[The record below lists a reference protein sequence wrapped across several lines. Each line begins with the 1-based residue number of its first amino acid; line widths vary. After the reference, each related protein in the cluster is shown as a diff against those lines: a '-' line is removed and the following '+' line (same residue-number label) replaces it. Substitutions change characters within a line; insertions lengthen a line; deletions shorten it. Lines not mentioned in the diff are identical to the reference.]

1 MGECSPSAA
10 KTSVWWDIDKCAVP
24 RGRGDPHRIAYNI
37 IGALAAAGYAG
48 PVSIAA
54 YGDAARVAPPI
65 LHALSATGIC
75 VTHVPAGSK
84 DTSDKRMLV
93 DMLFWAFD
101 NPPPGNFLLISG
113 DRDFSDLLYRLRMK
127 RYNIL
132 LVRPSNASS
141 QILAAAAKTVARQ
154 ILIIQI
160 HQSVRITRFS
170 WGMVRDENVASNQC
184 RLKPL
189 QKYVKKATGAS
200 GPTENQDR
208 VESVGGVSESF
219 VGSTGSQLDQS
230 SVPSSSSSSCNSN
243 EGVLKP
249 NLSNSGP
256 LKCSQNKILLECVK
270 GDENVKE
277 SNQCRSKSLQRYV
290 KKVTGASS
298 PTENQDQVEPV
309 GVSKGF
315 IGSTSSELDQSSVP
329 LSLSSSCHLNDGA
342 NTSVLLETPA
352 LSKSSAQEHVLSTQ
366 PQQVEATHRS
376 ILGETPS
383 TSTKCVARNGTLD
396 FGGSKRHYNQ
406 TCQHHNELPSEF
418 RIGDNN
424 GKVSSRYRVK
434 PLQKY
439 VKKTN
444 TTFCS
449 ASNKV
454 DSVQVPGCPKVN
466 IKSEADGSSVSS
478 SPPLS
483 SSEILKAAKAEN
495 SGQPGSSTPSHSSIK
510 KSIASAQMHQVR
522 ASNRY
527 IFVKKPSI
535 SVEHA
540 STNGAH
546 GFNVSTVHCHP
557 ISQQSKSSEA
567 QNKIHPHSNLRG
579 NSGKSGNGYKLNQ
592 QQMYVKKVDVS
603 SASTSNV
610 MAPVCEFPDN
620 PSGSTLSHPSQ
631 SVSASSSSETLH
643 TAKLNQSPPIIDN
656 LHEDCS
662 GFIFGK
668 NGTSVQCTSQNGTS
682 AFGVD
687 NGHCHPTYLQ
697 SQSSLLPEQ
706 NISSIPHPHDVFG
719 HSHSMNSQLGS
730 YAQPSAVSN
739 NVFSTQIQAFPSG
752 STFQGLDDICHG
764 ISRLNI
770 SECSRGTVEVKPV
783 FQGKP
788 VSDTAMEMTSIS
800 GHSKKLC
807 ETRSYF
813 HYGSDTSCFLNQSN
827 NSQTGQ
833 PSSDYTCR
841 NLHPPVLTSEI
852 NPGQHGE
859 RPRYVSNCPD
869 PEGTIGHI
877 LHALDILKA
886 EKIFP
891 TESNIAD
898 CIHYGEMNLT
908 GFDVMKALEFAI
920 QHQAVVMKKL
930 LNDMPLFVPKDE
942 SLWKCVNVTNSK
954 AKNPIDALDTV
965 QKYIS
970 SVNGHSAVKNSQSR
984 YQAATILKESC
995 LQQYALGDVLQ
1006 VLHIIIVRKKW
1017 LVPHSSGWQPLSLN
1031 TTGVIAP
1038 TDATGKA

>member
-1 MGECSPSAA
+1 MGECSSSAA

-113 DRDFSDLLYRLRMK
+113 DRDFSDLLHRLRMK

-141 QILAAAAKTVARQ
+141 QILAAAAKTVWLWETLAAGDALQPESPPTSTVLGCKLNVHNANDVLDCEPNFNNPDPSKCSRNK
-154 ILIIQI
+154 ILL
-160 HQSVRITRFS
+160 
-170 WGMVRDENVASNQC
+170 GYGKGDEYVASNQC

-189 QKYVKKATGAS
+189 QKYVKKATVAS
-200 GPTENQDR
+200 GPTENQ
-208 VESVGGVSESF
+208 VESVGGVSESSI
-219 VGSTGSQLDQS
+219 GSTWSELDQS

-249 NLSNSGP
+249 NLNNSGP
-256 LKCSQNKILLECVK
+256 LKCSQNKILLEYVK

-277 SNQCRSKSLQRYV
+277 SNQCRSKPLQKYV

-298 PTENQDQVEPV
+298 PTENQDRVEPV

-315 IGSTSSELDQSSVP
+315 IGSTSSELEQSSVP
-329 LSLSSSCHLNDGA
+329 LSLSSSCHSNDGA
-342 NTSVLLETPA
+342 DTSVFLETPA

-366 PQQVEATHRS
+366 PQQVEATDRS

-406 TCQHHNELPSEF
+406 TCQHQNELPSEF

-424 GKVSSRYRVK
+424 GKATSQYRVK

-439 VKKTN
+439 IKKTN
-444 TTFCS
+444 AAFCS
-449 ASNKV
+449 ASNQV
-454 DSVQVPGCPKVN
+454 DSIQVPGCPKAN
-466 IKSEADGSSVSS
+466 IKSEVDGSSVSS
-478 SPPLS
+478 SLPLS
-483 SSEILKAAKAEN
+483 SSEILKAAKAKD
-495 SGQPGSSTPSHSSIK
+495 SAQPGSSTPSHSLIK
-510 KSIASAQMHQVR
+510 KSRASAHMHQVR

-540 STNGAH
+540 SRNGAH

-567 QNKIHPHSNLRG
+567 QNKIHPHSNIGG
-579 NSGKSGNGYKLNQ
+579 NSGK
-592 QQMYVKKVDVS
+592 
-603 SASTSNV
+603 
-610 MAPVCEFPDN
+610 
-620 PSGSTLSHPSQ
+620 
-631 SVSASSSSETLH
+631 
-643 TAKLNQSPPIIDN
+643 
-656 LHEDCS
+656 S

-668 NGTSVQCTSQNGTS
+668 NDASVQCTSQNGTS

-719 HSHSMNSQLGS
+719 HSHSINSQLGS
-730 YAQPSAVSN
+730 SAQPTAVSN
-739 NVFSTQIQAFPSG
+739 SVSSTQIQAFPIG
-752 STFQGLDDICHG
+752 STFQGLDDICCG

-783 FQGKP
+783 FQGTP
-788 VSDTAMEMTSIS
+788 ASDTAMEMT
-800 GHSKKLC
+800 
-807 ETRSYF
+807 R
-813 HYGSDTSCFLNQSN
+813 
-827 NSQTGQ
+827 
-833 PSSDYTCR
+833 
-841 NLHPPVLTSEI
+841 
-852 NPGQHGE
+852 
-859 RPRYVSNCPD
+859 
-869 PEGTIGHI
+869 
-877 LHALDILKA
+877 
-886 EKIFP
+886 
-891 TESNIAD
+891 
-898 CIHYGEMNLT
+898 
-908 GFDVMKALEFAI
+908 FDVKKALEFAI
-920 QHQAVVMKKL
+920 RHQAVVMKKL

-954 AKNPIDALDTV
+954 AKNPIDAIDTV

-970 SVNGHSAVKNSQSR
+970 SVDGHSAVKNSQSR
-984 YQAATILKESC
+984 YQAATILKKSC
-995 LQQYALGDVLQ
+995 LQQYVLGDVLQ